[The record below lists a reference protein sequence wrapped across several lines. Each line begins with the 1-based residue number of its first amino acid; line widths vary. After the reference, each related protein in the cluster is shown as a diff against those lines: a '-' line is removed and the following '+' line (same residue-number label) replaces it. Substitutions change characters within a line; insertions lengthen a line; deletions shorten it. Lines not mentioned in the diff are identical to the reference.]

1 VVAVGK
7 VEQLEKVVATVRADP
22 GEAVVE
28 TLGATADAGEAVAR
42 PSGERV
48 L

>member
-1 VVAVGK
+1 VTAEGK
-7 VEQLEKVVATVRADP
+7 VEQLENVVAAVRVDA

-28 TLGATADAGEAVAR
+28 MLGVTADAGEAVAR